1 MKPLAAGIGH
11 GQVEHLVEVAVI
23 DRTFPTD
30 ADEISAHQLVESGVI
45 EVVSEQFHVIVV
57 FTADLEMG
65 LIARDRHVAETI
77 EMIEHNAELFSQ
89 YPSIVLLKSRLRR
102 RQMGPDG
109 IVDQI

>member
-1 MKPLAAGIGH
+1 MKPLAAGIGD

-57 FTADLEMG
+57 FTAELEMG
-65 LIARDRHVAETI
+65 LITRDRHVAETI
-77 EMIEHNAELFSQ
+77 EMIKRYGEPLRQ
-89 YPSIVLLKSRLRR
+89 LPPVVLLKSRLRR
-102 RQMGPDG
+102 RQMRPDG
-109 IVDQI
+109 IV